1 MRFDLGRMQDWEVRD
16 AALPKLSE
24 GGIVMQFEKLLD
36 AEMMEAPGKPD
47 RGRERP
53 VPVAWL
59 IIAAA
64 FAWLPIVLAA
74 WLYYVS
80 RF

>member
-1 MRFDLGRMQDWEVRD
+1 
-16 AALPKLSE
+16 
-24 GGIVMQFEKLLD
+24 MQFEKLLD

-74 WLYYVS
+74 WLYYAS
-80 RF
+80 KF